1 MPGTFL
7 CVHVSACQ
15 SERTHHDCPHKM
27 RCAQRFDRPCLAQ
40 LSRESRHAECHY
52 PTVVRHQRMRV
63 LHFGHRRPQIRA
75 CQGWT
80 AGPCLPLADVCN
92 RACSPYPYRA
102 FVQCAQAYLCQSCKH
117 ERGQSREHVS
127 VCRNVLATQPNHSLA
142 IVTGSPSGTTSSSGN
157 IMPNIAACPLVCLSG
172 RITQPWHAR
181 ERSCVGAP
189 ACASTHASAR
199 AVTHSQRLFHTR
211 IQPSHRCT
219 SVAPGLVHPPPRQ
232 ISCTHCAV
240 RVHVH

>member
-1 MPGTFL
+1 M
-7 CVHVSACQ
+7 CASA
-15 SERTHHDCPHKM
+15 S
-27 RCAQRFDRPCLAQ
+27 
-40 LSRESRHAECHY
+40 
-52 PTVVRHQRMRV
+52 
-63 LHFGHRRPQIRA
+63 
-75 CQGWT
+75 
-80 AGPCLPLADVCN
+80 LP
-92 RACSPYPYRA
+92 
-102 FVQCAQAYLCQSCKH
+102 SCKH

-219 SVAPGLVHPPPRQ
+219 SVARAWTRAPFALPHRGRFHVRTVLCACTCTDSRYFT
-232 ISCTHCAV
+232 CTHATRHCEAHSSIS
-240 RVHVH
+240 RHVLWRCSHD

>member
-1 MPGTFL
+1 M
-7 CVHVSACQ
+7 CASA
-15 SERTHHDCPHKM
+15 S
-27 RCAQRFDRPCLAQ
+27 
-40 LSRESRHAECHY
+40 
-52 PTVVRHQRMRV
+52 
-63 LHFGHRRPQIRA
+63 
-75 CQGWT
+75 
-80 AGPCLPLADVCN
+80 LP
-92 RACSPYPYRA
+92 
-102 FVQCAQAYLCQSCKH
+102 SCKH

-219 SVAPGLVHPPPRQ
+219 SVAPGLVHPSPCPTAADFMYALCCARARALTHAISRAHTQPGTVKLTPP
-232 ISCTHCAV
+232 SPDTCYGAAV
-240 RVHVH
+240 MIDMMLG